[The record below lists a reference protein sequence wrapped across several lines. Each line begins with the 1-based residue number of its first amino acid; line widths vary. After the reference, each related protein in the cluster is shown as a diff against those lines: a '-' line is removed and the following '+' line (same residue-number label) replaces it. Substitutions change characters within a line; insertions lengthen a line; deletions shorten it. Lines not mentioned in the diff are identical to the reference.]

1 MYEAEAIVN
10 TKLTF
15 HQILTDSKNYL
26 SKNYFTTEKTSS
38 AKTGTLVHNY
48 RIKPRE
54 GLSF

>member
-10 TKLTF
+10 SKLTF

-26 SKNYFTTEKTSS
+26 SKNYFTTQKTSS

-54 GLSF
+54 GLSY